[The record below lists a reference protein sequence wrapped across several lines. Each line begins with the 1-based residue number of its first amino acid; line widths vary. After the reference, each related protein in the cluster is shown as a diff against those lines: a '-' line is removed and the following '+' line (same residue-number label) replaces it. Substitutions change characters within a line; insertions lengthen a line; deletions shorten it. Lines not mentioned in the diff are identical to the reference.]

1 MITQDEVKSAVN
13 TVRIIADTIREV
25 KNIPAGELYS
35 LVMGHMSL
43 QGFNSIINILKRA
56 GLVQEVNFMLTWI
69 GPDNE
74 RGMKT

>member
-1 MITQDEVKSAVN
+1 MITQEEVKSAVN
-13 TVRIIADTIREV
+13 TVRIIADAIREV
-25 KNIPAGELYS
+25 KNIPAGELYA

-74 RGMKT
+74 R